1 MWIGLT
7 ILFFLISIF
16 TSLLVYYSLRRITQ
30 YEELI
35 LEIQQVIKFSTE
47 KMKLV
52 DSKGHYES
60 DDETGFFF
68 EQLKQIQLSLDGIF
82 EEETQDFKKEIKKKE
97 KYILD
102 KRFKIFK
109 LLNIIQLKVVV
120 KKYNLWK
127 TNTFFFDKLAEN
139 IINTFKFTYFDD
151 PFVDVKH
158 EVVDFMVMNIFKYD
172 HTKGSKEFS
181 YFSVVKK
188 LFNSS

>member
-16 TSLLVYYSLRRITQ
+16 TSVLTYYSLRRITQ

-35 LEIQQVIKFSTE
+35 LEIQQVIKFSTD

-82 EEETQDFKKEIKKKE
+82 EEENVNAKKE
-97 KYILD
+97 K
-102 KRFKIFK
+102 
-109 LLNIIQLKVVV
+109 
-120 KKYNLWK
+120 
-127 TNTFFFDKLAEN
+127 
-139 IINTFKFTYFDD
+139 
-151 PFVDVKH
+151 
-158 EVVDFMVMNIFKYD
+158 
-172 HTKGSKEFS
+172 
-181 YFSVVKK
+181 
-188 LFNSS
+188 

>member
-7 ILFFLISIF
+7 ILFFIISIF

-35 LEIQQVIKFSTE
+35 LEIQQVIKFSTD

-82 EEETQDFKKEIKKKE
+82 EEQETQAVS
-97 KYILD
+97 YTHLT
-102 KRFKIFK
+102 
-109 LLNIIQLKVVV
+109 L
-120 KKYNLWK
+120 
-127 TNTFFFDKLAEN
+127 
-139 IINTFKFTYFDD
+139 
-151 PFVDVKH
+151 P
-158 EVVDFMVMNIFKYD
+158 
-172 HTKGSKEFS
+172 TKA
-181 YFSVVKK
+181 
-188 LFNSS
+188 

>member
-16 TSLLVYYSLRRITQ
+16 TSVLVYYSLRRITQ

-35 LEIQQVIKFSTE
+35 LEIQQVIKFSTD

-82 EEETQDFKKEIKKKE
+82 EEEMQNVKKE
-97 KYILD
+97 
-102 KRFKIFK
+102 
-109 LLNIIQLKVVV
+109 N
-120 KKYNLWK
+120 
-127 TNTFFFDKLAEN
+127 
-139 IINTFKFTYFDD
+139 
-151 PFVDVKH
+151 
-158 EVVDFMVMNIFKYD
+158 
-172 HTKGSKEFS
+172 
-181 YFSVVKK
+181 
-188 LFNSS
+188 